1 MSMNNGKVHV
11 KKYITISVSEEDI
24 EKYDWDNPLNAALTI
39 IHKTCKSNIS
49 IDFKRFTDVSI
60 DEEFQYGRYSV
71 TIPIN
76 EEVNIK

>member
-49 IDFKRFTDVSI
+49 IDFKRFTDV
-60 DEEFQYGRYSV
+60 EFQYGRYSV